1 MVCTPDALAATEPA
15 SNAQSQQ
22 SATWELVQ
30 TVLVLRKEL
39 RLELRRTAVCS
50 SSTVGTASRF
60 CHGLVLSIGFRGAQR
75 SARKKLASADEF
87 NYYNYSFFPTLK
99 YMNVT
104 LFFCFV
110 GKVLVS

>member
-30 TVLVLRKEL
+30 KVLGLRQ
-39 RLELRRTAVCS
+39 ELRRTAVCS

-60 CHGLVLSIGFRGAQR
+60 CHGLVLSIGFRGSRNDLQR
-75 SARKKLASADEF
+75 TKLASADEF
-87 NYYNYSFFPTLK
+87 NYYTTTWYYFFPTL
-99 YMNVT
+99 YEGH
-104 LFFCFV
+104 L
-110 GKVLVS
+110 